1 MTGVTAIVD
10 DIRVRESSGAQ
21 QKNPR
26 NGGSPGTVSVSDSL
40 HQANSVLYNDDKNNS
55 TLELNSSIFE
65 PEQAESSLT
74 ATAESK
80 SPSVIS
86 GGMDPLQSHS
96 NSPSNLDT
104 FHYLNRMDK
113 KLDKLDNLEKKVTEV
128 DGDMKK
134 LWNFV
139 HSNLKN
145 NKEAINKINDKL
157 DTFEFALGTTHEQI
171 TQLNNEKKRMQDS
184 LLYLQSQS
192 MRNNLVFTGLTE
204 DSNENHEVTE
214 VKVRTV
220 MVEKIKIV
228 QDIVDGIVYYRR
240 RNNSV
245 KIS

>member
-10 DIRVRESSGAQ
+10 ELRVRESSGAQ
-21 QKNPR
+21 QKPPH
-26 NGGSPGTVSVSDSL
+26 NGGSPGTVSVSNLL
-40 HQANSVLYNDDKNNS
+40 HQANSVLYNDDKNDS
-55 TLELNSSIFE
+55 TLELNSSVFE
-65 PEQAESSLT
+65 PEQAENLLS
-74 ATAESK
+74 ATVESN
-80 SPSVIS
+80 SPSVTS

-96 NSPSNLDT
+96 KSPSNLDT
-104 FHYLNRMDK
+104 FHYLKRMDK

-134 LWNFV
+134 LWNYV
-139 HSNLKN
+139 HSNLKD
-145 NKEAINKINDKL
+145 NKEAINKINGKL
-157 DTFEFALGTTHEQI
+157 DTFEFALDTTHEQI

-184 LLYLQSQS
+184 LLNLQSQS

-228 QDIVDGIVYYRR
+228 QDIVDGIIYYRR
-240 RNNSV
+240 RNNSL